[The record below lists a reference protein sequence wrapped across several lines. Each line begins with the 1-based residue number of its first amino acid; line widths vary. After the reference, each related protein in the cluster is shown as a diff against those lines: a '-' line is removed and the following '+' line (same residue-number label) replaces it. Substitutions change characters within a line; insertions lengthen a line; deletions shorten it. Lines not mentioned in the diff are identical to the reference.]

1 MIRKILTTYAARL
14 DEYLARSHRQPEGV
28 AEVGLIGSAGE
39 QCPNKLVVSL
49 VNLEREASGDG
60 GYMQRAATGYAGR
73 RQPLLLNMHIMMA
86 AVYEDK
92 RYAEALSVLSDALTF
107 IQSLPRFEV
116 GNESYTLELVPM
128 SNDLINRKDQ
138 RIDTIFK
145 GLENMERMIDA
156 IRTAPRPAFHGDY
169 FLTDEELSK
178 LLKVSR
184 RTLQEYRTLGVIP
197 YYLIQGKALYKES
210 DIKKVLD
217 DAYKRCR
224 KEQRWV

>member
-1 MIRKILTTYAARL
+1 MEIICMEKQTF
-14 DEYLARSHRQPEGV
+14 DE
-28 AEVGLIGSAGE
+28 
-39 QCPNKLVVSL
+39 LVVRLSMIEKKVTGICSQTKDAGL
-49 VNLEREASGDG
+49 KKWMDNQEVCGILRISKRTLQVYREKG
-60 GYMQRAATGYAGR
+60 
-73 RQPLLLNMHIMMA
+73 LLPFTRIKNKFF
-86 AVYEDK
+86 YKPED
-92 RYAEALSVLSDALTF
+92 V
-107 IQSLPRFEV
+107 QSLL
-116 GNESYTLELVPM
+116 ESSYHPQKKKAM
-128 SNDLINRKDQ
+128 SYNLINRKDP

-184 RTLQEYRTLGVIP
+184 RTLQEYRTLSVIP

-224 KEQRWV
+224 EEQRWV